1 MLVPELKSCCL
12 TLLQIIRNTAFCI
25 SFHKAVFIPKHNK
38 YAEHSTLPFLKKI
51 GEGTHDRKQG
61 KRSLLREPDKELLRH
76 CTVVYFDKQIRE
88 LTTNLP
94 ATGVAEAE
102 DTRDATDVH
111 RGVGSNGLIN
121 QRRPQTEGC
130 SSRTHMTTVDVHR
143 GVESNGLINQRRLQ
157 PEGYTSQFRS
167 FGAQSGRQCTFRPC

>member
-1 MLVPELKSCCL
+1 MQN
-12 TLLQIIRNTAFCI
+12 TLLCLFSRKLEREHTTE
-25 SFHKAVFIPKHNK
+25 NK
-38 YAEHSTLPFLKKI
+38 ENEAYYENS
-51 GEGTHDRKQG
+51 
-61 KRSLLREPDKELLRH
+61 DKELLRH

-143 GVESNGLINQRRLQ
+143 GMESNGLINQRRLQ